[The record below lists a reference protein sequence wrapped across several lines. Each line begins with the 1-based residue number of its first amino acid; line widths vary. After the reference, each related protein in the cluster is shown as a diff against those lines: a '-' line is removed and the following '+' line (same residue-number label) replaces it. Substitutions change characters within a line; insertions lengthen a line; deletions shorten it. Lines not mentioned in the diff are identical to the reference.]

1 MDKYI
6 SRLYLDFMEMF
17 CLVNTSVSVAVNI
30 ESETVKFFY
39 SQGSALTSTVVLV
52 GNHNYTKA
60 LLNMKTLCT

>member
-1 MDKYI
+1 
-6 SRLYLDFMEMF
+6 MEMF